1 MVLGI
6 GGCTVDELKARMS
19 YAEALDWQSY
29 IERRGTLNVGM
40 RLEAGFALIAMVINR
55 ALGGSATVKD
65 FMPHYEEPEATIGDV
80 MSILAGSKK

>member
-6 GGCTVDELKARMS
+6 GGCTVAEIKERMS

-29 IERRGTLNVGM
+29 IERRGTLNIGM

-55 ALGGSATVKD
+55 ALGGHATLAD
-65 FMPHYEEPEATIGDV
+65 FMPHYEAPEATIEDV
-80 MSILAGSKK
+80 MSMLAGSKK

>member
-6 GGCTVDELKARMS
+6 GGCTVDELKERMS

-29 IERRGTLNVGM
+29 IERRGNLNIGM

-55 ALGGSATVKD
+55 ALGGNASLTD
-65 FMPHYEEPEATIGDV
+65 FMPHYEQPEATIEDV
-80 MSILAGSKK
+80 MSMLAGKK

>member
-19 YAEALDWQSY
+19 YAEALGWQEYVS
-29 IERRGTLNVGM
+29 RRGSLNIGM

-55 ALGGSATVKD
+55 ALGGHATLAD
-65 FMPHYEEPEATIGDV
+65 FMPHYEQPEATIEDV
-80 MSILAGSKK
+80 MSMLAGSKK